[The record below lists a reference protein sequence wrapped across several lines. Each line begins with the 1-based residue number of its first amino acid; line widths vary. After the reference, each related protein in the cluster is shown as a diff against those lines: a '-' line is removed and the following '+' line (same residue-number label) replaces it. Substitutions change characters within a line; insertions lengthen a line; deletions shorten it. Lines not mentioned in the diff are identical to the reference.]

1 MNVATDIS
9 FMSAKSLVF
18 SSNSSENIARNGLL
32 YRALCLLMF
41 VFDGMFDSPYF
52 LGDSEQC
59 LYRIYIFNWLKGIFC
74 DHSVYGRVMRRKS
87 LELVFI

>member
-9 FMSAKSLVF
+9 FMSAKILVF

-32 YRALCLLMF
+32 CRALCLLIF
-41 VFDGMFDSPYF
+41 VFDGMFDCPYF
-52 LGDSEQC
+52 LCDSEQC
-59 LYRIYIFNWLKGIFC
+59 LYRIYIVNWLKGIFGQ
-74 DHSVYGRVMRRKS
+74 HVVYRRVMGRKN

>member
-9 FMSAKSLVF
+9 FMSAKILVF

-52 LGDSEQC
+52 AGD
-59 LYRIYIFNWLKGIFC
+59 
-74 DHSVYGRVMRRKS
+74 
-87 LELVFI
+87 